1 MQVKS
6 FYRYRWDFCFDED
19 SSGKFRFVWAFL
31 IILFFWW
38 HTEAWQGSWETFS
51 LCMRCSEVIISATQC
66 VKSAA
71 TPCQNVLFR
80 FSTVHFV
87 TPSTPPPDQDLW
99 ITKYRAGKVLSL
111 SCRLIYCGR
120 FIRLGHRI
128 CLTFACCVCS
138 LLYLND
144 SDHVKA
150 KVEVTMMIRQRWNI
164 ICAAPRSLPKSFLTC
179 LNLSSTFNQP
189 DV

>member
-1 MQVKS
+1 ME
-6 FYRYRWDFCFDED
+6 FLFWWGF
-19 SSGKFRFVWAFL
+19 FRK
-31 IILFFWW
+31 ILFRLSFPKNSALLVAY
-38 HTEAWQGSWETFS
+38 TSLAGSWETFS
-51 LCMRCSEVIISATQC
+51 LCKRCSEVIISATQC
-66 VKSAA
+66 VKSPA
-71 TPCQNVLFR
+71 TPCPNVLFR

-99 ITKYRAGKVLSL
+99 ITKYRAGQNFVPVLKVDLL
-111 SCRLIYCGR
+111 WTIYQ
-120 FIRLGHRI
+120 IGHRI

-138 LLYLND
+138 LLYSMIQITL
-144 SDHVKA
+144 KA
-150 KVEVTMMIRQRWNI
+150 NVEVMMMISQRWSI